1 MKARNVTRVSLA
13 SRAARNHLSD
23 AIRTA
28 SSLPAV
34 REQNDAIKKQLL
46 IGVRWTLRTLG
57 VERDGLLTKFVMQE
71 FQEWVQQVEVKAA
84 PVAAAPPRKQ
94 PQRIEPKHTARRR
107 A

>member
-1 MKARNVTRVSLA
+1 MKAKNVTRVSLA
-13 SRAARNHLSD
+13 SRAARNHLRD

-46 IGVRWTLRTLG
+46 LGVRWTLRTLG
-57 VERDGLLTKFVMQE
+57 VDRDCLLTKFVMQE
-71 FQEWVQQVEVKAA
+71 FQDWVQEVEVKAP